1 MAYDKDNKGSSDAA
15 RKISKRFKRKKKK
28 EDDEPSWI
36 DNLKESMSK
45 GGARERYN
53 KKKKK
58 K

>member
-53 KKKKK
+53 KKKRK
-58 K
+58 